1 MIEVKLT
8 INEVN
13 AILLSLAKQPY
24 ETVAQL
30 IEKIREQAI
39 PQVPEEEERVAKRA
53 KLSKDLEDVVSKED
67 DTPAV
72 H

>member
-39 PQVPEEEERVAKRA
+39 PQVPEEEERATKRA
-53 KLSKDLEDVVSKED
+53 KLSKDLEEVVNKED
-67 DTPAV
+67 DTPV

>member
-39 PQVPEEEERVAKRA
+39 PQVPEEEERVTKRA
-53 KLSKDLEDVVSKED
+53 KLSKDLEEVVNKED
-67 DTPAV
+67 DTPV

>member
-39 PQVPEEEERVAKRA
+39 PQVPEEEERGAKRA
-53 KLSKDLEDVVSKED
+53 KLAKDLQDVVANED
-67 DTPAV
+67 ETQV

>member
-39 PQVPEEEERVAKRA
+39 PQVPEEEERATKRA
-53 KLSKDLEDVVSKED
+53 KLSKDLEEVVKKD
-67 DTPAV
+67 DDETPI

>member
-39 PQVPEEEERVAKRA
+39 PQVPEEEERGAKRA
-53 KLSKDLEDVVSKED
+53 KLSKDLETVVNTEED
-67 DTPAV
+67 ETPI

>member
-39 PQVPEEEERVAKRA
+39 PQVPEEEERATKRA
-53 KLSKDLEDVVSKED
+53 KLTKDLEDVVSKED
-67 DTPAV
+67 DTPV

>member
-39 PQVPEEEERVAKRA
+39 PQVPEEEERGAKRA
-53 KLSKDLEDVVSKED
+53 KLSKDLEAVVNTEED
-67 DTPAV
+67 ETPI

>member
-67 DTPAV
+67 DTPV